1 MHTARNK
8 PVSNYWFR
16 KLLQRRTLA
25 ILEPIPQ
32 RTLLLPAILFQ
43 MRFEIALQAFN
54 VGTSEFFLFCF
65 DNREGFFLHKFII
78 IVTA

>member
-54 VGTSEFFLFCF
+54 VVSLFCF
-65 DNREGFFLHKFII
+65 VLTIVRVFFCINS
-78 IVTA
+78 